1 VLRSG
6 DSALPLPLQQGND
19 APNSVGQTRYVTQRS
34 IPDRIRAAVAFFR
47 AHPRLTKAIE
57 AVLVATT
64 IALCAWAVVGQWHKA
79 GPRLAHAKP
88 GFVAAAFATIAV
100 YYLVFILGWIR
111 MLAAWRIAVPYQA
124 ALQAEM
130 VSMLAKYLPGGVWT
144 PAARTVALRKSADV
158 TDTPTVLAS
167 ILVEAGLSAI
177 SGVIVFVVS
186 LAWVRD
192 VDAPLWALI
201 PFAVLL
207 ASLLHPRIFRPL
219 SEKLLKPFGAET
231 IDPLP
236 FPLTVALLLF
246 YCGTWLIGGAAVYF
260 FLRSLGSDPGLSMI
274 PFFGGVSAVGATV
287 AVLAVFLPGGL
298 GAREGAMYGL
308 LTAANISS
316 GPALGVTLLNRLA
329 ITLVEVALFA
339 TGVVSWP
346 GRKGGAREGR
356 LPSTESD

>member
-1 VLRSG
+1 
-6 DSALPLPLQQGND
+6 
-19 APNSVGQTRYVTQRS
+19 VTQAGIVGRL
-34 IPDRIRAAVAFFR
+34 RRVLAFSR
-47 AHPRLTKAIE
+47 AHPRLTKALQAILI
-57 AVLVATT
+57 AATV
-64 IALCAWAVVGQWHKA
+64 ALCAWAVVDQWHKA

-88 GFVAAAFATIAV
+88 VFVALAFLMIAV

-111 MLAAWRIAVPYQA
+111 MLDAWRIRVPYQV

-144 PAARTVALRKSADV
+144 PAARAIALRRSAGV

-192 VDAPLWALI
+192 VHAPLWALI

-207 ASLLHPRIFRPL
+207 ASLLHPRVFRPL
-219 SEKLLKPFGAET
+219 SEKILRPFGAET
-231 IDPLP
+231 IEPLP
-236 FPLTVALLLF
+236 FPLTVLLLLF
-246 YCGTWLIGGAAVYF
+246 YCGTWLLGGIAVYF
-260 FLRSLGSDPGLSMI
+260 LLRSLGSDPGVSTI
-274 PFFGGVSAVGATV
+274 PFLGGVSAVGAIV
-287 AVLAVFLPGGL
+287 AVLAVFLPSGL
-298 GAREGAMYGL
+298 GAREASMYGL
-308 LTAANISS
+308 LLAVTTS

-329 ITLVEVALFA
+329 ITLVELALFA

-346 GRKGGAREGR
+346 GWRGGAREKR
-356 LPSTESD
+356 LPSTEPD